1 MCSRCGCLWSFATLD
16 IHHIGVAEEDDD
28 VSEMDHATKEVETPS
43 IRIPLELNE
52 ILEPF

>member
-1 MCSRCGCLWSFATLD
+1 MEGLFSCSTICAFY
-16 IHHIGVAEEDDD
+16 IHYISIAEEDHD

-43 IRIPLELNE
+43 IRIPLELDE